1 MKLLQSPASPFVRKV
16 RVTLH
21 ETGQW
26 DDVEQIDVTT
36 SPKASDAALT
46 AANPLGKIPALI
58 RPDGP
63 ALYDS
68 RVICRFLDARANSGF
83 YPDSHIWDTLALE
96 ATADG
101 IMEAALA
108 MVYETRYRDAEQV
121 SQDWIEA
128 QWTKVARALDAV
140 NSRWMSHLQG
150 RLDMGHIAIGA
161 ALGYLDLRHDARNWR
176 GGRDGL
182 AQWYAEFAQ
191 RPSMQATQPPA
202 A

>member
-26 DDVEQIDVTT
+26 EEVEQIDVTT
-36 SPKASDAALT
+36 SPHASDGTLT
-46 AANPLGKIPALI
+46 AANPIGKIPALI
-58 RPDGP
+58 RPDAP

-68 RVICRFLDARANSGF
+68 RVICRFLDARAGTAL
-83 YPDSHIWDTLALE
+83 YPASQLWDTLTLE

-108 MVYETRYRDAEQV
+108 MVYEKRYREAEKV
-121 SQDWIEA
+121 SAEWIEA

-140 NSRWMSHLQG
+140 NTRWMSHLKG
-150 RLDMGHIAIGA
+150 PMDMGHIAIGC
-161 ALGYLDLRHDARNWR
+161 ALGYLDLRHEARNWR
-176 GGRDGL
+176 AGRDGL
-182 AQWYAEFAQ
+182 SQWHKDFAQ
-191 RPSMQATQPPA
+191 RPAMAATEPPRA
-202 A
+202 

>member
-68 RVICRFLDARANSGF
+68 RVICRFLDARANGGF

-128 QWTKVARALDAV
+128 QWAKVARALDAV

-182 AQWYAEFAQ
+182 DQWYTEFAQ

>member
-68 RVICRFLDARANSGF
+68 RVICRFLDARANGGF

-108 MVYETRYRDAEQV
+108 MVYETRYRDAKQV

-128 QWTKVARALDAV
+128 QWAKVARALDAV

-182 AQWYAEFAQ
+182 AQWYTEFAQ

-202 A
+202 T

>member
-36 SPKASDAALT
+36 SPQASDAALT

-68 RVICRFLDARANSGF
+68 RVICRFLDARANGGF

-128 QWTKVARALDAV
+128 QWAKVARALDAV

-161 ALGYLDLRHDARNWR
+161 ALGYLDLRHEARNWR

-182 AQWYAEFAQ
+182 AQWYTEFAQ

>member
-36 SPKASDAALT
+36 SPQASDAALT

-68 RVICRFLDARANSGF
+68 RVICRFLDARANGGF

-128 QWTKVARALDAV
+128 QWAKVARALDAV

-161 ALGYLDLRHDARNWR
+161 ALGYLDLRHEARNWR

>member
-68 RVICRFLDARANSGF
+68 RVICRFLDARANGGF

-128 QWTKVARALDAV
+128 QWAKVARALDAV

-176 GGRDGL
+176 SGRDGL
-182 AQWYAEFAQ
+182 AQWYAEFAE

>member
-68 RVICRFLDARANSGF
+68 RVICRFLDARANGGF

-128 QWTKVARALDAV
+128 QWAKVARALDAV

-182 AQWYAEFAQ
+182 AQWYTEFAQ

-202 A
+202 T